1 MRIFSTLFVAISLW
15 LVSNAKKPNIVIIFT
30 DDQGYADLGC
40 YGSKTNKTP
49 RLDQLAKEGTM
60 FTSFY
65 TQAVCGPSRSALL
78 TGRYPCR
85 SKGWGMPASEITFAE
100 LIKGA
105 GYQTACIGKWDV
117 SNRKPI
123 IDRMPNAQGFDYF
136 FGALGPMIRGR
147 SSFISIMRRRG
158 HPRIWVG

>member
-1 MRIFSTLFVAISLW
+1 
-15 LVSNAKKPNIVIIFT
+15 
-30 DDQGYADLGC
+30 
-40 YGSKTNKTP
+40 
-49 RLDQLAKEGTM
+49 M

-105 GYQTACIGKWDV
+105 GYQTACIDSHIPFHKLVFHCLFANEKNLISFLPPIFPLVKILGLQPGRA
-117 SNRKPI
+117 SN
-123 IDRMPNAQGFDYF
+123 
-136 FGALGPMIRGR
+136 
-147 SSFISIMRRRG
+147 SIG
-158 HPRIWVG
+158 

>member
-1 MRIFSTLFVAISLW
+1 MRISLTLFVAISLW

-49 RLDQLAKEGTM
+49 RLDQLAKEGAM

-105 GYQTACIGKWDV
+105 GYQTVCI
-117 SNRKPI
+117 
-123 IDRMPNAQGFDYF
+123 
-136 FGALGPMIRGR
+136 
-147 SSFISIMRRRG
+147 
-158 HPRIWVG
+158 